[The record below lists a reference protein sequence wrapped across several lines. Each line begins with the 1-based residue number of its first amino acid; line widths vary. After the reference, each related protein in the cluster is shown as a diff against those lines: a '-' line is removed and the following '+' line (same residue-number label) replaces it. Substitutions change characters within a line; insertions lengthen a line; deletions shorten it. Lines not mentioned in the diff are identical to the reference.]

1 VCGERLS
8 IWLLVEQVTPV
19 YSAKWPGGVEAGVE
33 DMVALVVSMLPRLH
47 SLVIGPG
54 LGRDDAV
61 LDAVAQIITA
71 ARERGLPMVIDADGL
86 FLITQVFDLSET
98 SQRCAHTLLL
108 ACWLAGLLAAG
119 LEAAVT
125 IVLELASPAL

>member
-1 VCGERLS
+1 MCGERLS

-19 YSAKWPGGVEAGVE
+19 YSAKWPGGVQAGVE

>member
-1 VCGERLS
+1 MCGERLS

-86 FLITQVFDLSET
+86 FLITQVFNSSKT

-108 ACWLAGLLAAG
+108 ACWLAGCWLRSCSYSRA
-119 LEAAVT
+119 
-125 IVLELASPAL
+125 